1 MSEHLLHILVEG
13 PTETVVLQSLLSN
26 HLLAHGVRL
35 AAPTS
40 LGGNI
45 SLSRVVRESRLLI
58 KNHPRSTVTTL
69 FDYYGRGRG
78 WLDREAA
85 QNQPVTVLGRRV
97 ERLLYNQV
105 LESFDPSGAQVRYL
119 PYIQLYEL
127 EALLFSKPDL
137 LLNVFEDTTK
147 RDEVLK
153 CLENRRSCEEI
164 NDSEETAPSKRLK
177 SIFGNYKKGE
187 GQRGQARRFAEQADL
202 ESVRAA
208 CPRFSEWV
216 AMLENLPNLPPLPLP
231 E

>member
-45 SLSRVVRESRLLI
+45 SLSRVV
-58 KNHPRSTVTTL
+58 
-69 FDYYGRGRG
+69 
-78 WLDREAA
+78 REAA